1 MDGESPEIMP
11 VECPDPEPASSESGD
26 DHDIPEP
33 LSSRLSVPSGE
44 LNLYRAAVALRL
56 VLIAAFFRYRVTR
69 PVADAHALW
78 VTSVACELWLAASW
92 LIAQLPKLSPA
103 NRVTYLD
110 RLASRYEKGGE
121 ASRLA
126 GVDVFVAAADAAREP
141 PLATANTVLSVLA
154 ADYPAGGVA
163 CYVHDDGADML
174 VFESLFEA
182 AGFARRWIP
191 FCRRHG
197 VEPRAPELYFARGV
211 DYLRDRAAPSFVKDR
226 RAMKREYEEFKVRM
240 NHLAARARKVPEE
253 GWIMSDGT
261 PWPGNNSRDHPA
273 MIQVLLGHPGDRDVD
288 GGELPR
294 LFYVS
299 REKRP
304 GFRHHGKAGAMNA
317 LLRVSAVLTNGAYVL
332 NLDCDHCVNNSSAL
346 REAMCFMM
354 DPVAGNRTCF
364 VQFALRDSGGGGD
377 SVFFDIEM
385 KCLDG
390 IQGPVYVG
398 SGCCFSRKALYGF
411 EPAAAADDG
420 DDMDTA
426 ADWRRM
432 CCFGRGKRMNAMRRS
447 MSAVS
452 LLDSEDD
459 SDEQE
464 EEEAAGRRRRLRA
477 YRAALER
484 HFGQSPAFI
493 ASAFEEQGRRRG
505 GDGGSPDATVAPARS
520 LLKEA
525 IHVVSCAFEERTRW
539 GKEIGWMYGG
549 GVATGFRM
557 HARGWSS
564 AYCSPARPA
573 FRRYARASPADVLAG
588 ASRRAVAAMGILLS
602 RRHSPV
608 WAGRRLGLLQ
618 RLGYVARAAYPLA
631 SLPLTVYCALP
642 AVCLLTGKSTFP
654 GDVSY
659 YDGVLLILLLFS
671 VAASVALELR
681 WSRVPL
687 RAWWRDEKL
696 WMVTATS
703 ASLAAVFQGILSAC
717 TGIDVAFST
726 ETAASPPK
734 RPAAGNDDGE
744 EEAALAS
751 EITMRWTNLLVAP
764 TSVVVANLA
773 GVVAAVAYGVDH
785 GYYQSWGAL
794 GAKLALAGWVVA
806 HLQGFLRGLLAPRD
820 RAPPTIAVLW
830 SVVFVSVASLLWV
843 HAASFSA
850 PTAAPTT
857 EQPIL

>member
-1 MDGESPEIMP
+1 MDSDDEEIVGRVPEFGLALPGTSTSGRGSVRVAAPCLDIKVQITNQYYPNNQTILLRNRVSAQQARERKKAYMSELEARVKDLERSNSELEERLSTLQNENQMLRQVLKNTTANRRGPDSSAGGDSYSEMDGESPEIMP

-56 VLIAAFFRYRVTR
+56 VLLAAFFRYRVTR

-154 ADYPAGGVA
+154 VDYPAGGVA
-163 CYVHDDGADML
+163 CY
-174 VFESLFEA
+174 
-182 AGFARRWIP
+182 
-191 FCRRHG
+191 
-197 VEPRAPELYFARGV
+197 
-211 DYLRDRAAPSFVKDR
+211 
-226 RAMKREYEEFKVRM
+226 REYEEFKVRM

-317 LLRVSAVLTNGAYVL
+317 LLRVSAVLTNGACVL

-364 VQFALRDSGGGGD
+364 VQFALRDSGGDGDDGGGGGD
-377 SVFFDIEM
+377 SVFSDIEM

-420 DDMDTA
+420 DDMETA
-426 ADWRRM
+426 ADWRR
-432 CCFGRGKRMNAMRRS
+432 
-447 MSAVS
+447 
-452 LLDSEDD
+452 
-459 SDEQE
+459 
-464 EEEAAGRRRRLRA
+464 
-477 YRAALER
+477 
-484 HFGQSPAFI
+484 I
-493 ASAFEEQGRRRG
+493 
-505 GDGGSPDATVAPARS
+505 
-520 LLKEA
+520 
-525 IHVVSCAFEERTRW
+525 
-539 GKEIGWMYGG
+539 
-549 GVATGFRM
+549 
-557 HARGWSS
+557 
-564 AYCSPARPA
+564 
-573 FRRYARASPADVLAG
+573 
-588 ASRRAVAAMGILLS
+588 
-602 RRHSPV
+602 
-608 WAGRRLGLLQ
+608 
-618 RLGYVARAAYPLA
+618 
-631 SLPLTVYCALP
+631 
-642 AVCLLTGKSTFP
+642 
-654 GDVSY
+654 
-659 YDGVLLILLLFS
+659 
-671 VAASVALELR
+671 
-681 WSRVPL
+681 
-687 RAWWRDEKL
+687 
-696 WMVTATS
+696 
-703 ASLAAVFQGILSAC
+703 AC

-734 RPAAGNDDGE
+734 RPAAGDDDGE

-751 EITMRWTNLLVAP
+751 EITMRWTNLVVAP

-773 GVVAAVAYGVDH
+773 GVVVAVAYGVDH